1 MGRLA
6 SGAGER
12 VSASRLTVGDCLSVF
27 GAEPPESFDS
37 LVQDWPAGVSFM
49 GRGWDG
55 DHGGRDAW
63 VAYWRA
69 RAAAG
74 LRIVKPGAFSLTW
87 ALPRTQHWTALAL
100 EDAGWEIRDTIHHT
114 FGTGWPKSGGQ
125 LKPAHEV
132 WILARRPLGRGLT
145 VAENVERWGVGE
157 LFVDACRVARG
168 APIAAHHGTDAT
180 YGRGFSAPYQPGD
193 AGKSLNHEGSFPP
206 NAIFSHSSVCEATG
220 TRVVLPGGQHR
231 FRTEFDHARGGS
243 IFEHSRFTNRTNIAS
258 PDGTESIPSFDCLA
272 SCPCGASTLAPSGG
286 AAPRCEACGE
296 GMRWCCAVAALDAE
310 SGAAGMHS
318 AGAASE
324 GRRYKRE
331 AAENVYGTSLYGS
344 GLRHGDTER
353 GSAASRFYPCFTYQA
368 KPATSERDAGLDAF
382 FWRRAPRHPF
392 GFERVDR
399 ATFDALP
406 PVDRAQGNV
415 HPTVKGIRL
424 LEWLQRLITPPG
436 GRTADGTAGSG
447 GTAIAA
453 ARQGFDYLGCD
464 LSPEAIEIARARL
477 AFWRAVPSTATIA
490 TLRRPTRRAP
500 AQPSLFDAPHTR
512 EEASA
517 AE

>member
-1 MGRLA
+1 MSAARL
-6 SGAGER
+6 E
-12 VSASRLTVGDCLSVF
+12 VGDCLDVF
-27 GAEPPESFDS
+27 AREPPESFDS

-49 GRGWDG
+49 GRGWDH

-74 LRIVKPGAFSLTW
+74 LRIVKPGGFSLTW

-132 WILARRPLGRGLT
+132 WILARRPLGKGLT

-168 APIAAHHGTDAT
+168 ARPL
-180 YGRGFSAPYQPGD
+180 YGRND
-193 AGKSLNHEGSFPP
+193 TIHEECSQSGASNGGSKVLGETTAGSFPP
-206 NAIFSHSSVCEATG
+206 NAIFSHCEECEATG
-220 TRVVLPGGQHR
+220 TRVVRAPLNVTPKKSNVSCFESTGSRDQHSNGI
-231 FRTEFDHARGGS
+231 TYAGEGH
-243 IFEHSRFTNRTNIAS
+243 
-258 PDGTESIPSFDCLA
+258 TESVPSFDCLA
-272 SCPCGASTLAPSGG
+272 SCPCGASVLAPSGG
-286 AAPRCEACGE
+286 AAPRCAVCGE
-296 GMRWCCAVAALDAE
+296 GMRWCCAEAALDAE
-310 SGAAGMHS
+310 SGERVSGGRSGSYGSNVNAY
-318 AGAASE
+318 GAASE
-324 GRRYKRE
+324 GKDVNPVE
-331 AAENVYGTSLYGS
+331 PSTGG
-344 GLRHGDTER
+344 
-353 GSAASRFYPCFTYQA
+353 ASRFYPCFTYQA

-382 FWRRAPRHPF
+382 LWRRAPRHPF
-392 GFERVDR
+392 GFERVTRDEWER
-399 ATFDALP
+399 LP
-406 PVDRAQGNV
+406 PAERAQGNV
-415 HPTVKGIRL
+415 HPTVKAIRL

-464 LSPEAIEIARARL
+464 LSAEALDIARARL

-490 TLRRPTRRAP
+490 SMRRPSRRAP
-500 AQPSLFDAPHTR
+500 AQPSLFDALAPR
-512 EEASA
+512 GGEEARA